1 MFCPGENNSNLSL
14 LVCLIV
20 GIWCASVDAAPA
32 EDDEVDH
39 VALAERLFADG
50 HLERAK
56 QTLTRVDV
64 NKEGLD
70 LRAYYLVSGLIDLQE
85 SRHQAAESKFQ
96 RAIKLGEKRTIVFMG
111 LAQAHYQQQEYRDA
125 LSALKRTQPMYGGSP
140 TGFLMAAH
148 CLWAENEFND
158 ALVTLRRGQ
167 SLFPSV

>member
-96 RAIKLGEKRTIVFMG
+96 RAIKLGEKTNDRLHGVG
-111 LAQAHYQQQEYRDA
+111 AGA
-125 LSALKRTQPMYGGSP
+125 LSAARIQRCIIGAQADSANVRWQSNRFFDGSALSLGGKR
-140 TGFLMAAH
+140 
-148 CLWAENEFND
+148 
-158 ALVTLRRGQ
+158 V
-167 SLFPSV
+167 